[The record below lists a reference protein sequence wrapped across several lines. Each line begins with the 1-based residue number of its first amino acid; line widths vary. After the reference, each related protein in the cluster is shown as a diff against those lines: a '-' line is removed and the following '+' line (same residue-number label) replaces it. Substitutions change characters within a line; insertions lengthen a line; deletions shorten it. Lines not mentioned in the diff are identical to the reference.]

1 MTSTNGTS
9 VSGTSKY
16 PIVCSRFGLILVV
29 VVTLLAS
36 SGCYRPIIKPGRLP
50 SDLVAPPI
58 VNPQTIDLS
67 RLSGF
72 LASNDLIEPG
82 DVIEVT
88 VVAGIADQGPLT
100 VPVRIGDDG
109 VAMLPL
115 MGEIPLAGLELQQAE
130 QIIRETS
137 ISRGV
142 FRNPHVTV
150 VMKKKRINKV
160 TVIGAVKKPGIYELP
175 RGASNLLSAFVAAGG
190 LNSDAGTDVE
200 IRSPA
205 KRAFSPNDGTENRLA
220 GYFNDSTSQKRSSS
234 QSVRINLISASQAG
248 RGINL
253 RDGDVVMVPKRD
265 QNPVQVLGLVRKPG
279 EYKLP
284 TDRELHV
291 LDVLAMSGGMTSA
304 VADKIYVIRRIPN
317 QTDTQVI
324 KISYRKAKRKHSENI
339 RLASGDVV
347 SVERTPM
354 TVMFAAFDRFV
365 NFGIGATARIP
376 MF

>member
-1 MTSTNGTS
+1 M
-9 VSGTSKY
+9 
-16 PIVCSRFGLILVV
+16 
-29 VVTLLAS
+29 
-36 SGCYRPIIKPGRLP
+36 
-50 SDLVAPPI
+50 
-58 VNPQTIDLS
+58 
-67 RLSGF
+67 
-72 LASNDLIEPG
+72 
-82 DVIEVT
+82 VT

-115 MGEIPLAGLELQQAE
+115 MGDISLAGVELEQAE
-130 QIIRETS
+130 QIIRETA

-150 VMKKKRINKV
+150 VMEKKRSNKV
-160 TVIGAVKKPGIYELP
+160 TVIGAVKTPGIYELP

-205 KRAFSPNDGTENRLA
+205 KRGFSPDDETKNRLA
-220 GYFNDSTSQKRSSS
+220 GYSDYPTAKKQATS

-265 QNPVQVLGLVRKPG
+265 QNPVQVLGLVKKPA
-279 EYKLP
+279 EYTLP

-291 LDVLAMSGGMTSA
+291 LDVLAMAGGMTSA
-304 VADKIYVIRRIPN
+304 VADKIYVIRRLPD
-317 QTDTQVI
+317 QTGTQVI
-324 KISYRKAKRKHSENI
+324 KVSYRKAKRKHSENI

-354 TVMFAAFDRFV
+354 TIMFSAFNQFV